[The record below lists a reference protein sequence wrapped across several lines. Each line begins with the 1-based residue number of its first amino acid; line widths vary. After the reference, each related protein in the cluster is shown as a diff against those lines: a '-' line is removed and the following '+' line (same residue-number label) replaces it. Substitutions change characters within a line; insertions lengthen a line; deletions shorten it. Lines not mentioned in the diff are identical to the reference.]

1 MFPTGLPGIGLLAIR
16 VTVAA
21 MLLVDGS
28 PYGVPQSMGRAIGSL
43 VAAVCLVFG
52 VLTPYAAA
60 FAGCLEF
67 WRLCARDS
75 VDLFPIP
82 LDCGDCRQF
91 GAWRSRPGSVFG
103 G

>member
-1 MFPTGLPGIGLLAIR
+1 MFPTGLPGIGLIAIR

-52 VLTPYAAA
+52 SSLRMP
-60 FAGCLEF
+60 
-67 WRLCARDS
+67 RHSRDAWNS
-75 VDLFPIP
+75 
-82 LDCGDCRQF
+82 GDFVRETM
-91 GAWRSRPGSVFG
+91 SIYST
-103 G
+103 